1 MANTFKL
8 RNCCPTCGNNKL
20 IELAEID
27 YADPRMMSYLSSSY
41 RIDTRLFTSI
51 AKGFSYRIMSCR
63 DCELLFQAYIP
74 SESFL
79 SIIYDEYIDPDKSL
93 SNKSLTE
100 DHCQMYLGDFSLIK
114 KLLGKASSEIK
125 ILDYAAG
132 WGNWITL
139 AHKVGFETFA
149 LELSDHRKRHLE
161 SAGIQVIGE
170 ADLSN
175 IYVDCVN
182 CDQIFEHLTDP
193 IAALRKIRECISD
206 NGMVRISVPHSFYPL
221 KEISVLDS
229 GPTRDIM
236 IPDILAPL
244 EHLNY
249 FNRRSL
255 KALAK
260 SAGFELLEVSLP
272 RYLGT
277 TNYRGTSTKETLKN
291 IFRPFYRRYFAN
303 IVFLKKMI
311 SK

>member
-8 RNCCPTCGNNKL
+8 RNCCPTCGSNKL

-27 YADPRMMSYLSSSY
+27 YADPRMMSYLSGSY
-41 RIDTRLFTSI
+41 LIDTREFTSI
-51 AKGFSYRIMSCR
+51 AKDFSYRIMRCE

-79 SIIYDEYIDPDKSL
+79 HIIYDEYIDPDKSL

-100 DHCQMYLGDFSLIK
+100 DHSQMYLGDFALIK
-114 KLLGKASSEIK
+114 KLLGKVSSEIK

-139 AHKVGFETFA
+139 AHQVGFKTFA
-149 LELSDHRKRHLE
+149 LELSDHRKRHLT
-161 SAGIQVIGE
+161 SAGIQVVSE
-170 ADLSN
+170 ADFSS
-175 IYVDCVN
+175 ISIDCVN

-193 IAALRKIRECISD
+193 VATLRSIRECLSD

-221 KEISVLDS
+221 KEVSLLDPES
-229 GPTRDIM
+229 RNDIM

-249 FNRRSL
+249 FNRSSL
-255 KALAK
+255 KAMAK
-260 SAGFELLEVSLP
+260 SAGFELVEVSLQQ
-272 RYLGT
+272 YLRT
-277 TNYRGTSTKETLKN
+277 TNYGGTSKKEILKS
-291 IFRPFYRRYFAN
+291 IFRPFYRRYFSN
-303 IVFLKKMI
+303 IFFLKKML
-311 SK
+311 SN